1 MSGTLTPTGLRW
13 NDPGDSTWDTDENS
27 NIQDLNDDILKPDGL
42 ADVDNTLFSRP
53 EQIIRRDAGGDYDII
68 NAPYASE
75 LMTTTTSTTSTTTT

>member
-1 MSGTLTPTGLRW
+1 MSGTLSPTGLRW
-13 NDPGDSTWDTDENS
+13 NDPGDPTWDADENL
-27 NIQDLNDDILKPDGL
+27 NIDDLNDDLLKPDGL
-42 ADVDNTLFSRP
+42 ADVDNTLFDTP